1 MTCTSK
7 LNIRGLLVEKKGK
20 TRVGLIGCG
29 AISTLVAKA
38 MEEKLVVCDELILYD
53 QNDKKAHLLKNSLS
67 FPVTIVNGIE
77 EMLTLKPKVIVEA
90 ASQQAVHEYAKR
102 ITAENIDLI
111 IMSTGALLD
120 LKVSKKIHVPSG
132 AIGGLDALSSAALAG
147 ISEVLL
153 TSRKN
158 PRALEK
164 NNKQATVIYEGT
176 AEEAARLYPREMN
189 VAATL
194 AITVNPAKVRVQVV
208 SDPKVERNTHEFKV
222 KWQFGEMFL
231 RFANDPHP
239 ENPRTSAL
247 AAWSAINLLKK
258 LLAEF

>member
-1 MTCTSK
+1 M
-7 LNIRGLLVEKKGK
+7 EKKGK

-111 IMSTGALLD
+111 VMSTGALLD

-158 PRALEK
+158 PRNLEK

-194 AITVNPAKVRVQVV
+194 ALTVNPAKVRVQVV